1 MRCQE
6 FVELV
11 TSYLEGD
18 LPEGDRAEFERHME
32 LCPGCELYLD
42 QFRTTMTLLGSLP
55 AESISVSART
65 HLLEAFAGWRAGE
78 DDGRA

>member
-18 LPEGDRAEFERHME
+18 LPDGERAEFERHME
-32 LCPGCELYLD
+32 LCPGCQTYLD
-42 QFRTTMTLLGSLP
+42 EFRTTLTLLGELP
-55 AESISVSART
+55 AEIISAPART
-65 HLLEAFAGWRAGE
+65 RLLEAFAGWRAGN
-78 DDGRA
+78 DA